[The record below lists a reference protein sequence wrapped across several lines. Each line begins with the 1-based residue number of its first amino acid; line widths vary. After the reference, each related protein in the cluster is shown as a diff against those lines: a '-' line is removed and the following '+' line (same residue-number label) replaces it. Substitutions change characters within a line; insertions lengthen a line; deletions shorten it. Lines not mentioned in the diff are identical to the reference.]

1 MENNLKQI
9 RNSKKLLQTK
19 VAMDLNITQ
28 ETISSYE
35 TGRVFP
41 SSDMLIKL
49 ANYFNCSVDYLLGIT
64 DIPTHTKYLSSN
76 SETKKSAELYSTSL
90 VKQLKY
96 LCPNLEEGS
105 AYKFFGKYISR
116 EDIVEFNMQDAIL
129 ITKWGKYGS
138 RKKGL
143 WIKNRWRI

>member
-9 RNSKKLLQTK
+9 RNSKNLLQTK

-49 ANYFNCSVDYLLGIT
+49 ANYYNTSIDYLLCRTKYNLPIDAIKPNNIT
-64 DIPTHTKYLSSN
+64 DTDFILLNKINQLSAINKAKAEAYIDGLNNSN
-76 SETKKSAELYSTSL
+76 
-90 VKQLKY
+90 
-96 LCPNLEEGS
+96 
-105 AYKFFGKYISR
+105 
-116 EDIVEFNMQDAIL
+116 
-129 ITKWGKYGS
+129 
-138 RKKGL
+138 
-143 WIKNRWRI
+143 

>member
-1 MENNLKQI
+1 MENNLKLI

-49 ANYFNCSVDYLLGIT
+49 ANYYKTSIDYILGRTNYDLTINNIKTNNISDT
-64 DIPTHTKYLSSN
+64 DFIILNKINKLSTIN
-76 SETKKSAELYSTSL
+76 KAKAE
-90 VKQLKY
+90 
-96 LCPNLEEGS
+96 G
-105 AYKFFGKYISR
+105 YI
-116 EDIVEFNMQDAIL
+116 D
-129 ITKWGKYGS
+129 
-138 RKKGL
+138 GL
-143 WIKNRWRI
+143 NEK